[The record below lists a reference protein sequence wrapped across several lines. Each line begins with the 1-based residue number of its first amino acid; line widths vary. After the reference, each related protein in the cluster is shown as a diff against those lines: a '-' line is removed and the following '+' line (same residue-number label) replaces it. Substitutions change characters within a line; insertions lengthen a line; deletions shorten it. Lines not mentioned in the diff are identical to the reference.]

1 MPSVKNMLT
10 DGAMWSWIMPWY
22 GQDSDGMSYINSDYN
37 TAAFLKDLFN
47 SKYVITRDE
56 ISGLK

>member
-1 MPSVKNMLT
+1 
-10 DGAMWSWIMPWY
+10 MWSWIMPWY

-56 ISGLK
+56 VSGLK